1 MKTRTVITAHV
12 LVGAMVALLG
22 ADVAFAQ
29 TQSGLRNP
37 LEGGGIGTIPQF
49 ISNTLKVMVMVALP
63 IITLFMVYSGFLF
76 VLAQGNQEQLAKAKT
91 NFVYVVIGAILILGA
106 WVFASL
112 LGGTI
117 SELTSGT

>member
-1 MKTRTVITAHV
+1 MISLRLIGAHIAAGLVIS
-12 LVGAMVALLG
+12 LAMVQ
-22 ADVAFAQ
+22 VAFAAG
-29 TQSGLRNP
+29 GLENP
-37 LEGGGIGTIPQF
+37 LSSNYSSIPEF
-49 ISNTLKVMVMVALP
+49 ISGALKVMVMVALP

-112 LGGTI
+112 IGGTI
-117 SELTSGT
+117 SELTK

>member
-1 MKTRTVITAHV
+1 MKTLRLIGLHIFSATVLSLTCVGTA
-12 LVGAMVALLG
+12 AA
-22 ADVAFAQ
+22 A
-29 TQSGLRNP
+29 GLDNP
-37 LEGGGIGTIPQF
+37 LSENYSSIPQF
-49 ISNTLKVMVMVALP
+49 ISGALKVMVMVALP

-76 VLAQGNQEQLAKAKT
+76 VLAQGNQEQLSKAKT

>member
-1 MKTRTVITAHV
+1 MKTIRLISAHV
-12 LVGAMVALLG
+12 VAATAIALLS

-29 TQSGLRNP
+29 NQGLQNP
-37 LEGGGIGTIPQF
+37 LSSNYSSIPQF
-49 ISNTLKVMVMVALP
+49 ISGALKVMVMVALP

-76 VLAQGNQEQLAKAKT
+76 VLAQGNQEQLSKAKT

-117 SELTSGT
+117 SELTNG